1 MAVIGIGV
9 LGEPGRMAR
18 QVIAA
23 ILECDD
29 LALRAAVARPG
40 SPHVGTDAC
49 ALAGGRPCGISLSDD
64 PRSLAMADVVVDFS
78 TPAALA
84 AALPAIAG
92 RPLVTGTTG
101 LDPATRA
108 LRDAHAARAPL
119 LAAANFSVGIAVLLD
134 LVRRATA
141 ALPDAEIEIVEAH
154 HRHKKDAPSG
164 TALAL
169 GDAAGRAVKMHSIR
183 GGDVV
188 GEHDVWLLLDGE
200 RLRLAH
206 SASSRATF
214 ARGALRAARWLRG
227 RSAGAYDLAAVLG
240 LE

>member
-1 MAVIGIGV
+1 MAVIEIGV
-9 LGEPGRMAR
+9 LGVPGRMAR

-23 ILECDD
+23 ILESQD

-40 SPHVGTDAC
+40 SPHVGEDAGT
-49 ALAGGRPCGISLSDD
+49 LAGGPRCGIGVADD
-64 PRSLAMADVVVDFS
+64 PRALVEAHVVIDFS
-78 TPAALA
+78 TPAALG
-84 AALPAIAG
+84 AALPAIAR

-108 LRDAHAARAPL
+108 LRDLHAKAAPL
-119 LAAANFSVGIAVLLD
+119 LAAANFSVGIAVLRD
-134 LVRRATA
+134 LVRRAA
-141 ALPDAEIEIVEAH
+141 GALPDADVEIVEAH

-169 GDAAGRAVKMHSIR
+169 GESVGRAVKMHSIR

-188 GEHDVWLLLDGE
+188 GEHDVLLLMDGE
-200 RLRLAH
+200 RLRLGH

-214 ARGALRAARWLRG
+214 ARGALRAARWLHG
-227 RSAGAYDLAAVLG
+227 RPPGTYDLAAVLG

>member
-1 MAVIGIGV
+1 VAVIEIGV
-9 LGEPGRMAR
+9 LGVPGRMAR

-23 ILECDD
+23 ILDAQD

-40 SPHVGTDAC
+40 SPHVGEDAGT
-49 ALAGGRPCGISLSDD
+49 LAGGPRCGIGVTDD
-64 PRSLAMADVVVDFS
+64 PRALAEAHVIVDFS
-78 TPAALA
+78 SPAALA
-84 AALPAIAG
+84 AALPAIAR

-101 LDPATRA
+101 LDPATLA
-108 LRDAHAARAPL
+108 LRDAHARAAPL
-119 LAAANFSVGIAVLLD
+119 LAAANFSVGIAVLRD
-134 LVRRATA
+134 LVRRAA
-141 ALPDAEIEIVEAH
+141 GALPDADIEIVEAH

-169 GDAAGRAVKMHSIR
+169 GESVGRAVTMHSIR

-188 GEHDVWLLLDGE
+188 GEHEVWLMMEGE
-200 RLRLAH
+200 RLRLGH

-214 ARGALRAARWLRG
+214 ARGALRAARWLHG
-227 RSAGAYDLAAVLG
+227 RPPGAYDLAAVLG